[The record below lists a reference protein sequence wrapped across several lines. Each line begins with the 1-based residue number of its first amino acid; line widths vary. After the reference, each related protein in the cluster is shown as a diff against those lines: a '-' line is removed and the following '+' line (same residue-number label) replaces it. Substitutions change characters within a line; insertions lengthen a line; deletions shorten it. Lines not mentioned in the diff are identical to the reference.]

1 MMAWGEKCCY
11 PKEDVYIYIRDN
23 LIMIMIRWVKV
34 SIKPRQKKS
43 RQVCTWKNWDS
54 QQRGLIGV
62 ARSEEGGIEG
72 EEVAHSIPES
82 ASAL

>member
-1 MMAWGEKCCY
+1 MGREMLLSKRGR
-11 PKEDVYIYIRDN
+11 IYNIRDN
-23 LIMIMIRWVKV
+23 LMIMIMIRWVKV

-54 QQRGLIGV
+54 QNRGLMIGF
-62 ARSEEGGIEG
+62 ARSEEGGTEG